1 MKLLAQFLRIK
12 GINKIVEKRIGFL
25 SEEKKKTDYLGMG
38 LGMGVAMGASLGML
52 MDNIGF
58 GIAIGTALGVAIG
71 TAMNQRNKKE

>member
-12 GINKIVEKRIGFL
+12 DINKTVEQGEVFL

-38 LGMGVAMGASLGML
+38 LGLGVATGASLGMM

-58 GIAIGTALGVAIG
+58 GIAIGTSLGVAFG
-71 TAMNQRNKKE
+71 TAMNQKNKKE

>member
-1 MKLLAQFLRIK
+1 MKLLARFLRIK
-12 GINKIVEKRIGFL
+12 GINKIVKKRSDFL

-52 MDNIGF
+52 MDNIRF
-58 GIAIGTALGVAIG
+58 GIAVG